1 MKIQVVAVL
10 TCIFAAGAILFAA
23 GCEEV
28 ENQLKQN
35 LADDTDVS
43 ISDDVVVPD
52 QVNTGT
58 VVISDADGDWGT
70 DDYVLNSASITGDT
84 LRLNVSYGGGCETHQ
99 FTLVTSGV
107 FMESFPVQL
116 AVSIAHNAKGDPC
129 EAFLT
134 EDYDFDLTA
143 IKTLYQD
150 AYKQEAGS
158 IILQLEDAPNGQ
170 LVYQFAM

>member
-1 MKIQVVAVL
+1 MKTRVVAFL

-35 LADDTDVS
+35 LGDDTDVS
-43 ISDDVVVPD
+43 ISDDDVPPD
-52 QVNTGT
+52 EVNTGT

-70 DDYVLNSASITGDT
+70 DDFVLNDAEISDDT

-116 AVSIAHNAKGDPC
+116 AITIAHNANNDPC

-134 EDYDFDLTA
+134 DDYHFDLTA
-143 IKTLYQD
+143 IKALFQD
-150 AYKQEAGS
+150 GYKQEAGA
-158 IILQLEDAPNGQ
+158 IILLLDDAPDGQ

>member
-10 TCIFAAGAILFAA
+10 TCIFVAGAILFAA

-35 LADDTDVS
+35 LGDDTDVS
-43 ISDDVVVPD
+43 ISDDDVVPD

-70 DDYVLNSASITGDT
+70 DDYVLNSAAITGDT

-116 AVSIAHNAKGDPC
+116 AVSIAHNANGDPC

-158 IILQLEDAPNGQ
+158 IILQLENAPSGQ

>member
-10 TCIFAAGAILFAA
+10 TCIFVAGAILFAA

-35 LADDTDVS
+35 LGDDTDVS
-43 ISDDVVVPD
+43 ISDDDVVPD

-58 VVISDADGDWGT
+58 VVISDVDGDWGT
-70 DDYVLNSASITGDT
+70 DDYVLNSAAITDDT

-116 AVSIAHNAKGDPC
+116 AVSIAHNANGDPC

-158 IILQLEDAPNGQ
+158 IILQLENAPNGQ